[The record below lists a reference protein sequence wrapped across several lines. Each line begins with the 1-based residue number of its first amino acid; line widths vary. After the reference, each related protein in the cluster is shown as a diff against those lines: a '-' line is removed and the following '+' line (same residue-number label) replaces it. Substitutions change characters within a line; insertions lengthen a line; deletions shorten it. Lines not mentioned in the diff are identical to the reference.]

1 MLDKPLVLASASP
14 RRHEILELAGIP
26 HEIIPA
32 TDESAESNL
41 TPETRAMALAR
52 CKARDV
58 ASRCPDRVVLGAD
71 TIVVRDNDVLG
82 KPHSDGEA
90 VDMLLSLQG
99 REHKV
104 MTGVWFI
111 VTDKHGTAVK
121 EDGFTDVATVKFL
134 DFDRAEAEEYVSSGE
149 SRDKAGAYAIQ
160 GKGMR
165 LVESISGDF
174 YTVMGLPGGRLI
186 RFLHRFL
193 SE

>member
-1 MLDKPLVLASASP
+1 MLDKPIVLASASP

-41 TPETRAMALAR
+41 TPEARAMALAR

-121 EDGFTDVATVKFL
+121 EGGFTDIATVKFL
-134 DFDRAEAEEYVSSGE
+134 DFDRTEAEEYVSSGE